1 MLLPDRDHW
10 KGVNEKELAKALKNT
25 PNTNVAKNLVLAI
38 GDGMG
43 PTTTT
48 GKRNHCCKRAAVHAV
63 LACVLYR
70 LIFIFFLTYAVCHF
84 FLS

>member
-1 MLLPDRDHW
+1 MLLLPDRDHW
-10 KGVNEKELAKALKNT
+10 KGVNEQELAKALKNT

-48 GKRNHCCKRAAVHAV
+48 GKSNHCNRHSGAI
-63 LACVLYR
+63 L
-70 LIFIFFLTYAVCHF
+70 F
-84 FLS
+84 